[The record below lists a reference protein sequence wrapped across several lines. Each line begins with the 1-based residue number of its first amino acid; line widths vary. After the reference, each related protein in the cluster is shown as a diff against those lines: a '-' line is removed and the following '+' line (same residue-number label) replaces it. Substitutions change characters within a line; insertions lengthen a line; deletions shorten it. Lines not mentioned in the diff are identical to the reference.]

1 MLPSGDLHKLI
12 AGKGERLRGLAP
24 VEELL
29 EEGES
34 LFFGGVSPG
43 MPPMAPVM
51 AILIRLRE
59 RKEISF

>member
-1 MLPSGDLHKLI
+1 M
-12 AGKGERLRGLAP
+12 
-24 VEELL
+24 EELL

-43 MPPMAPVM
+43 MPPMAPVCVM